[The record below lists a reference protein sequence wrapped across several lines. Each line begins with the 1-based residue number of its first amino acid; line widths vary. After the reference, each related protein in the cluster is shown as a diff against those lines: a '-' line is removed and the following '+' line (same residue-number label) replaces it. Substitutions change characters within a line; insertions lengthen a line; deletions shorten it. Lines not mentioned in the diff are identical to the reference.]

1 MRLEIGLD
9 LRSFSLTRADEPPN
23 LRAHQAGITQLVE
36 CNLAKVDVAGSSPVA
51 RSKRLSISG
60 HLAVAAFIFL
70 AIAAA
75 KPAWKWTI
83 EERLHARFDPA
94 RKSRPLDGRLH
105 PELFVP
111 LELIDDLVV
120 QQHDATR
127 FDVSIRDPFKDAIE
141 AAGWT
146 YGRFWRVIDASSVD
160 YIKTLG
166 AIAYYAQHEPGS
178 PKLQRL
184 AHLLCVQRAA
194 VLNDVRHE
202 LGADAFDR
210 FLYTAVAP
218 RRQMT
223 MSERITIDEFR
234 KFANGECQ

>member
-1 MRLEIGLD
+1 
-9 LRSFSLTRADEPPN
+9 
-23 LRAHQAGITQLVE
+23 
-36 CNLAKVDVAGSSPVA
+36 VAFFFFVA
-51 RSKRLSISG
+51 
-60 HLAVAAFIFL
+60 F
-70 AIAAA
+70 AAA

-94 RKSRPLDGRLH
+94 RKSAALDGRLH

-127 FDVSIRDPFKDAIE
+127 FDVSIHDPFKEPIE
-141 AAGWT
+141 AAGWS
-146 YGRFWRVIDASSVD
+146 YGRFWRVLDGSSVD
-160 YIKTLG
+160 YRKTLG
-166 AIAYYAQHEPGS
+166 ATAFYAQHEPGS
-178 PKLQRL
+178 AKLQRL
-184 AHLLCVQRAA
+184 AHLLCVQRTG
-194 VLNDVRHE
+194 VLNDVRRE
-202 LGADAFDR
+202 LGGEAFDR

-234 KFANGECQ
+234 KFANGECP